1 MFWLF
6 IAKYNFFSH
15 LMQIWQLF
23 IVLRHLV
30 TNLVQSLPIW
40 QNWFIFNLRGT
51 ISIKNGLMSLNLS
64 WTYWRKPVL
73 DPLAVLCPNNQLFI
87 YLCVFILIQ
96 ALHQLQKDVEAIE
109 TEDGIKLTDVCS
121 KPLFPR
127 SSLCNIQVLTW
138 NSCQWNRIAS
148 HPPPS
153 QLPPQYFFAV

>member
-1 MFWLF
+1 
-6 IAKYNFFSH
+6 
-15 LMQIWQLF
+15 MQIWKLF
-23 IVLRHLV
+23 IVLRHPV
-30 TNLVQSLPIW
+30 TISVQSLPIW
-40 QNWFIFNLRGT
+40 QNWLFLTSGVPSVNRIDLWALTLVGPTGT
-51 ISIKNGLMSLNLS
+51 SL
-64 WTYWRKPVL
+64 VL
-73 DPLAVLCPNNQLFI
+73 DPLAVLCPNNRLFI